1 MADAVRFIKVSK
13 KDKNGVDKTLT
24 LQSLSEL
31 TIPYS
36 TGNVRYKILNITEKP
51 TYFLYEVNNP
61 NLEWADSA
69 KIEYNFTGSIEG
81 SYTYYPGIS
90 SDYSLTFF
98 FKPHFRSS

>member
-1 MADAVRFIKVSK
+1 MADAVRFIKISK
-13 KDKNGVDKTLT
+13 KDKNGVDKTST

-36 TGNVRYKILNITEKP
+36 TGNVRYNILNISEKP

-69 KIEYNFTGSIEG
+69 K
-81 SYTYYPGIS
+81 
-90 SDYSLTFF
+90 
-98 FKPHFRSS
+98 